1 MTAGRLKATNL
12 AATTNTVVYTAD
24 IDHTASV
31 LVTAANRTAGVLDYR
46 LALRDYDQILRVS
59 GPQEN
64 SNGGVASTHEFTKG
78 NPISGY
84 KLKLSPGF
92 TYQEAIPGAQI
103 TTNNGAQ
110 AKILDVFKPTD
121 TIIYY
126 TKFVDISDITLDS
139 VVGIPVGG
147 ETITGATSGL
157 TATNRGYLAADET
170 AHIEIADVAS
180 GTTSIKVSRNTGL
193 ADAMKLT
200 VGTKT
205 AADTEIITIDGG
217 GINTSTNTLTVTRG
231 AHATT
236 ARAIKEGEFVKA
248 YSVSATASTINEGAT
263 YAAGDLTL
271 TITDATG
278 FLTGAFIICENEIL
292 EVTDVN
298 GNDLT
303 VTRGMY
309 GTADVDHNNGTAVTV
324 LTDGGDYLVNYFT
337 EGENLTF
344 GTSNATA
351 TCNFIVGAES
361 VQVTPSYVLSTTGVA
376 ATDHEIVEPIILNN
390 ERVYKFDQVDASNTG
405 HPLKFSS
412 DNEEGAN
419 SLSGTE
425 FTTGVQKVG
434 TAGQAGSYSQ
444 ITIDDNIPTTLYAY
458 SDAGTAG
465 GPAADEGAGFEFSTV
480 LQPAYEEIFVY
491 DLQAQPFAV
500 ADTFTIGGSTQTVQS
515 GGITPGPYGYVHA
528 YDAANALLKV
538 SLQHGSQAFANGD
551 LLYDT
556 PTKIAANRVLTEV
569 VTGKILTITSQS
581 GADGSRT
588 AGTYNSVAYSAQN
601 SGTNATFNVVVDGSG
616 AATVTIVDGGK
627 GFVNSETITIADSVL
642 GAGGAANLTFDV
654 DTVSTGVHVDVTA
667 IEDQDYLHYDLDVAA
682 NTQQRDAAI
691 VVGPGQNLIARASG
705 TGVSVVVQGFETASS
720 DYTIIHLPKE

>member
-24 IDHTASV
+24 IEHTASV

-46 LALRDYDQILRVS
+46 LALRDYDQILQVS

-64 SNGGVASTHEFTKG
+64 SNGGVASIHEFQKG

-84 KLKLSPGF
+84 RLKLSPGF

-103 TTNNGAQ
+103 TSNNGAQ

-121 TIIYY
+121 TITYY
-126 TKFVDISDITLDS
+126 TKFVDLSDLILDS

-147 ETITGATSGL
+147 ETITGGTSGL
-157 TATNRGYLAADET
+157 TATNRGYLAATET
-170 AHIEIADVAS
+170 AHVEIADVAS
-180 GTTSIKVSRNTGL
+180 GSTSIKVSRNTGL

-200 VGTKT
+200 VGLKT
-205 AADTEIITIDGG
+205 AADTEIITIDGS
-217 GINTSTNTLTVTRG
+217 GINTTTNTLTVTRG

-263 YAAGDLTL
+263 YSAGDVTL

-309 GTADVDHNNGTAVTV
+309 GTADVDHNNTTAVTV

-351 TCNFIVGAES
+351 TCNFTVAAQSIE
-361 VQVTPSYVLSTTGVA
+361 VTPSYVISTTSVG

-390 ERVYKFDQVDASNTG
+390 ERVYKFDQVDASNAG

-419 SLSGTE
+419 SPTGTE

-434 TAGQAGSYSQ
+434 TAGQAGAYSQ
-444 ITIDDNIPTTLYAY
+444 ITIDDNIPTTLYTY

-465 GPAADEGAGFEFSTV
+465 GPAADEGAGFEFSTI
-480 LQPAYEEIFVY
+480 LAPAYEEIFIY
-491 DLQAQPFAV
+491 DLQGEPFAV

-515 GGITPGPYGYVHA
+515 GGITAGPYGYVHA
-528 YDAANALLKV
+528 YDASTALLKV

-569 VTGKILTITSQS
+569 VDGKILTIASQS

-588 AGTYNSVAYSAQN
+588 AGTYTSVAYSAQN
-601 SGTNATFNVVVDGSG
+601 SGSGATFNVVVDGSG

-654 DTVSTGVHVDVTA
+654 NTVTTGITVAATA

-720 DYTIIHLPKE
+720 DYPIIHLPKE